1 MFSGR
6 SPLLTKT
13 ASNATLAGQV
23 AVITGA
29 GRGIGRAI
37 ALKLAELGAHTIL
50 CGRSRQALD
59 QTSAVIQNSGGA
71 TSLIRPRAA
80 LYVHRVQPSSR
91 KKCREDAASFGR
103 SPCRSHDRDAGPA
116 ILRQ

>member
-37 ALKLAELGAHTIL
+37 ALKLAELGAHTVL

-59 QTSAVIQNSGGA
+59 QTAAIQNSGGVSSPLVNYLTRLA
-71 TSLIRPRAA
+71 SAETHSPQPEPPLHRRSSFPPTTPTSE
-80 LYVHRVQPSSR
+80 V
-91 KKCREDAASFGR
+91 C
-103 SPCRSHDRDAGPA
+103 
-116 ILRQ
+116 

>member
-59 QTSAVIQNSGGA
+59 QTSAVIQNSGGGK
-71 TSLIRPRAA
+71 TLPKPP
-80 LYVHRVQPSSR
+80 VQYDCAHLHLGGSGP
-91 KKCREDAASFGR
+91 E
-103 SPCRSHDRDAGPA
+103 PA
-116 ILRQ
+116 IGTFH

>member
-59 QTSAVIQNSGGA
+59 QTSAVIQNSGGDRSVKN
-71 TSLIRPRAA
+71 TLVECDVTHLHFVETLPPPLQRPFPPINNLFHNTA
-80 LYVHRVQPSSR
+80 
-91 KKCREDAASFGR
+91 
-103 SPCRSHDRDAGPA
+103 
-116 ILRQ
+116 